1 MSLPKDKIKF
11 SLWLSP
17 ETMKTVN
24 DLYQGKDCKSR
35 SEFIE
40 KAIKL
45 YVGYLTADDKSNLLP
60 NIFLSNMRGIVSE
73 SDSRISR
80 LLFKIAVEMS
90 MMMNLLAFEYDID
103 PNALQRLRGSCV
115 EEVKRTNGAISLEE
129 AIRWQGK

>member
-1 MSLPKDKIKF
+1 MPLPKDKIKF

-24 DLYQGKDCKSR
+24 ELYQENDCKSR

-40 KAIKL
+40 KAIRL
-45 YVGYLTADDKSNLLP
+45 YVGYLIADDKSNLLP

-73 SDSRISR
+73 SDSKISR

-103 PNALQRLRGSCV
+103 PDALQRLRGNCIS
-115 EEVKRTNGAISLEE
+115 EVKKINGSISLEDAVE
-129 AIRWQGK
+129 WQGE